1 MFESASGDSGP
12 CLDKSDFVAEN
23 LRGCAWWSGK
33 DCSKAVEDHKF
44 SQFGED
50 QLMCH
55 CPVACGVPNGC
66 RENKCIK
73 HCKVDGFSVEKL
85 MVLLTALGKD
95 VEIRVRNAPRSGAGK
110 GRIRV
115 AA

>member
-1 MFESASGDSGP
+1 MIEITRGSDNVLADLGIEDAEELSAKIG
-12 CLDKSDFVAEN
+12 LAVQINRAI
-23 LRGCAWWSGK
+23 
-33 DCSKAVEDHKF
+33 KARRVTQKNAAKRMGI
-44 SQFGED
+44 SQPKVS
-50 QLMCH
+50 LL
-55 CPVACGVPNGC
+55 
-66 RENKCIK
+66 K

-95 VEIRVRNAPRSGAGK
+95 VEIRVRNAPRSGNGK